1 MLLGRNAVSSFFL
14 FLILLPLDA
23 VLRERSPNKAETKAV
38 MKGRGKI
45 MKASCGV
52 SLEITGEH
60 AAQI

>member
-1 MLLGRNAVSSFFL
+1 
-14 FLILLPLDA
+14 LDA
-23 VLRERSPNKAETKAV
+23 VLRERSPKKAETQAV

-52 SLEITGEH
+52 TIEITGEH